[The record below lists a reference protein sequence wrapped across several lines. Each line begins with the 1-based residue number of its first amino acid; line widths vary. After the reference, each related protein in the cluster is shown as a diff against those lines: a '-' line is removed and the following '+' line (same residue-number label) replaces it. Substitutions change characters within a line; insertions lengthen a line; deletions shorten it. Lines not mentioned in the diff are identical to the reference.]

1 MKRILTTILILSAA
15 SAMADPAVF
24 TGVISVD
31 SIEAMPGEQFPIAIR
46 LNNNDISIAGM
57 VIPLRLD
64 NPMLTLD
71 SVSFVGSVKP
81 PNMVGVWFS
90 DPATDILRV
99 SYLPD
104 VSSFPIATFNTP
116 GGIIANLW
124 MTASL
129 QAQPGS
135 IVIDSVNEVIQI
147 NDSVQL
153 WTRIEVIDSSGINF
167 FLPEFL
173 SGEVLVRVPTAVDDD
188 PANLLP
194 TSLELGQNYP
204 NPFNPSTII
213 SYSLPRS
220 GPVELR
226 VYNVL
231 GQEVADLVNGF
242 AEAGRYEVTF
252 DATRL
257 PSGVYFYRLSYDG
270 TAETK
275 KMMLV
280 K

>member
-1 MKRILTTILILSAA
+1 MLTASSAL
-15 SAMADPAVF
+15 ADPAVF
-24 TGVISVD
+24 NGVISVD
-31 SIEAMPGEQFPIAIR
+31 SIEAMPGEHFSIAIR
-46 LNNNDISIAGM
+46 LSENEIGIAGM
-57 VIPLRLD
+57 VIPLRFND
-64 NPMLTLD
+64 PMLTID

-81 PNMVGVWFS
+81 VNMVGAWYS

-104 VSSFPIATFNTP
+104 VSSFPIATFDTA
-116 GGIIANLW
+116 GGIVANIW
-124 MTASL
+124 MTLST

-135 IVIDSVNEVIQI
+135 IVIDSVNDVLNL

-153 WTRIEVIDSSGINF
+153 WTRIEIIDSTGINF
-167 FLPEFL
+167 FLPQFIP
-173 SGEVLVRVPTAVDDD
+173 GEVLVRVSTGVDDD
-188 PANLLP
+188 SDNLLP
-194 TSLELGQNYP
+194 TSLELAQNYP

-213 SYSLPRS
+213 AYSLPRS

-226 VYNVL
+226 IYNVL
-231 GQEVADLVNGF
+231 GQEVADLVSRF
-242 AEAGRYEVTF
+242 QEAGRYEVTF

-257 PSGVYFYRLSYDG
+257 PSGVYFYRLSYGG